1 MSLYPGIG
9 LMYMTMYPGLGLMY
23 GSVSRFRINV

>member
-1 MSLYPGIG
+1 MSLYPGIR